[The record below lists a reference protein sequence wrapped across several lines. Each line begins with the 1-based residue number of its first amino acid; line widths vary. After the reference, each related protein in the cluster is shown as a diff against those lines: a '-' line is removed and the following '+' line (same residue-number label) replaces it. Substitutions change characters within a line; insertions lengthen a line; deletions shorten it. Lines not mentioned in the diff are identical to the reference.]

1 MQIRIDNASSRPI
14 YHQIIDQIKRDIALG
29 RLKAGE
35 KLPTV
40 RQLAGQLV
48 LNPNTISKAYRQLEQ
63 DGIIVTRPGAGAF
76 VAEGIIVT
84 RPGAGAFVAEL
95 STNLSRS
102 VRKKL
107 LCEQLEL
114 TAVEAVHM
122 QIDAGTLSN
131 WFKSMLK
138 KFKFTDAEE

>member
-29 RLKAGE
+29 RLKAGA
-35 KLPTV
+35 KRPTV
-40 RQLAGQLV
+40 RRLAGQLV

-63 DGIIVTRPGAGAF
+63 D
-76 VAEGIIVT
+76 GIIVT

>member
-1 MQIRIDNASSRPI
+1 MQIKINNASPRPI
-14 YHQIIDQIKRDIALG
+14 YQQIIDQIKRDIALG

-40 RQLAGQLV
+40 RQLAAQLV

-76 VAEGIIVT
+76 VAE
-84 RPGAGAFVAEL
+84 L
-95 STNLSRS
+95 SSNLSRS

-107 LCEQLEL
+107 LCQQLERL
-114 TAVEAVHM
+114 VVEAVHM
-122 QIDAGTLSN
+122 QIDARTLRE
-131 WFKSMLK
+131 WFDSTAR
-138 KFKFTDAEE
+138 KFKFTDSEE

>member
-48 LNPNTISKAYRQLEQ
+48 LNPNTISKAYRLLEQ
-63 DGIIVTRPGAGAF
+63 D
-76 VAEGIIVT
+76 GIIVT

-122 QIDAGTLSN
+122 QIDAGTLSD

>member
-1 MQIRIDNASSRPI
+1 MQIRINNASSRPI

-76 VAEGIIVT
+76 VAE
-84 RPGAGAFVAEL
+84 L
-95 STNLSRS
+95 SSNLSRS

-107 LCEQLEL
+107 LCQQLERL
-114 TAVEAVHM
+114 VVEAVHM
-122 QIDAGTLSN
+122 QIDARTLGE
-131 WFKSMLK
+131 WFDSTAR
-138 KFKFTDAEE
+138 KFKFTDQEE

>member
-76 VAEGIIVT
+76 VAE
-84 RPGAGAFVAEL
+84 L
-95 STNLSRS
+95 SSNLSRS

-107 LCEQLEL
+107 LCEQLERL
-114 TAVEAVHM
+114 VVEAVHM
-122 QIDAGTLSN
+122 QIDARTLRE
-131 WFKSMLK
+131 WFGSTAK

>member
-76 VAEGIIVT
+76 VAE
-84 RPGAGAFVAEL
+84 L

-122 QIDAGTLSN
+122 QIDAGTLSD